1 MNALS
6 KLNSDQ
12 LNRSLQAIFSQMSA
26 NDRLAA
32 HQVCPHWQHQVQEV
46 NKAIG
51 QWLIVSPGAS
61 SPIHQY
67 LDRYFNMSTLANEP
81 SVKLLSSGLENE
93 TDGQEDSSLLFFPP
107 ALRFTP
113 GNSLSF
119 TFEQLTEDT
128 AQQIVA
134 AFPATTELTFCIL
147 ASHTTALGAKTT
159 AYSRLVTML
168 TSERRGG
175 RSWKRQLTSLRVIS
189 AGPRDLFPGEAFYRA
204 LNSLPALRSLDL
216 SGVTLPKQEAHLPIF
231 GRLEK
236 LNLVLLSEECC
247 QSFIGSL
254 RQYAKAETVGNAEG
268 CPSVLRVNLPNG
280 WSHTLSLL
288 RQLDKTLRRSIVRLN
303 HLPLNVVQHPE
314 VYRSLVDGT
323 FPNLVSVAL
332 LAPAWQLPQLFASI
346 AENLPRLCH
355 LALTISFTGSHCNR
369 QNEAVERVLASPLPI
384 GLRPITSLQALDLD
398 FSHLES
404 HDQLCWLSLGRLFPH
419 VKAASLGLY
428 YCSKCSV
435 MMKRIHSIRDL
446 YSRDKVVKVTSCLR
460 DLLSILVSTT
470 GLPPQNVTHQ
480 QVKLFGSTE
489 ELLAG
494 KVPTFPF

>member
-32 HQVCPHWQHQVQEV
+32 HQVCPYWQHQVQEV

-51 QWLIVSPGAS
+51 QSLIVSPGAS

-113 GNSLSF
+113 GNCLSF

-168 TSERRGG
+168 TSEREG

-189 AGPRDLFPGEAFYRA
+189 AGARDLFPGEVFYRA

-216 SGVTLPKQEAHLPIF
+216 SGVTFPKQENLSIF
-231 GRLEK
+231 NQLEK

-247 QSFIGSL
+247 QSFICSFQ
-254 RQYAKAETVGNAEG
+254 QYTVGHAKG
-268 CPSVLRVNLPNG
+268 RVLRVNLPNG

-288 RQLDKTLRRSIVRLN
+288 CQLDKSLRCTIFRLN
-303 HLPLNVVQHPE
+303 HLPLNVVQHQD
-314 VYRSLVDGT
+314 VYCSLVDGT

-355 LALTISFTGSHCNR
+355 LALTISFTGNHCNR

-470 GLPPQNVTHQ
+470 GLPPQKVTHR

-494 KVPTFPF
+494 KVPTFSVIFS